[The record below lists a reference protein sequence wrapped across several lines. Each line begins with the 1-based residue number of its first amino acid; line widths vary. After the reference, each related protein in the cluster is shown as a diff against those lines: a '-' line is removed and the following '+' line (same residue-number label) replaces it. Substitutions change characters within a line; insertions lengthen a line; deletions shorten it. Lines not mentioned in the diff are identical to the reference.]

1 MIDVDLQINPK
12 KLTPRQLEIISL
24 RDTGLTYKQIG
35 DKLGIKESSVI
46 VMISEGRK
54 RVLTNDPVIRARLR
68 AERRLK
74 KADTM
79 IGVAL
84 DRGIESERFTDTG
97 ARVAVELMKGLGVLT
112 TKVETS
118 SKVETIETKRQ
129 EAILRLEAAKQF
141 GVSIPAEFEVIESIT
156 NRNTLD
162 PDKDISNNRAI
173 NAEII
178 EPMQAQGETIIS
190 RAGIEQGQN
199 KPQTGTKQRAPR
211 QDKGKPRKRRMTK
224 AGHRT
229 PRPKPKDTPDTQS

>member
-35 DKLGIKESSVI
+35 EKLGIKESSVI

-141 GVSIPAEFEVIESIT
+141 GVSIPAEFEVIQT
-156 NRNTLD
+156 T
-162 PDKDISNNRAI
+162 SNNRAI

-178 EPMQAQGETIIS
+178 EPMQAQGATIQDQ
-190 RAGIEQGQN
+190 ADIEQGQN
-199 KPQTGTKQRAPR
+199 RPQTGPEQLVKRGR
-211 QDKGKPRKRRMTK
+211 GRPRKVQTI
-224 AGHRT
+224 
-229 PRPKPKDTPDTQS
+229 TPDIPQV